1 VFPHRRS
8 AGPDQPEEIMELS
21 SLLRRASLVAA
32 PATVLALLLAVAA
45 GVTGG
50 DRVESSPFALA
61 SSAAVLVALL
71 GIGALAV
78 ATLGIL
84 RAAGR
89 SGRGPAIAVVGAV
102 LVAGGQWASLFV
114 LPGLSAKAPY
124 LLGSGALTGVTIGFV
139 ASYAIL
145 AVGWATTAVAL
156 VRLHVLPAWLG
167 VLLAIGGLAGLVP
180 APEPARLLIL
190 SVAVWLAAR
199 RLGATVPATRQERS
213 SSSRL

>member
-1 VFPHRRS
+1 
-8 AGPDQPEEIMELS
+8 MELS
-21 SLLRRASLVAA
+21 SLLRRTSLVSA

-45 GVTGG
+45 GITGR

-61 SSAAVLVALL
+61 SSAVLLVALI

-78 ATLGIL
+78 ATLGTL
-84 RAAGR
+84 RAAER
-89 SGRGPAIAVVGAV
+89 SGTGPAIAAVGAV

-114 LPGLSAKAPY
+114 LPGLATKAPH
-124 LLGSGALTGVTIGFV
+124 LLESGALTGVPIGFV
-139 ASYAIL
+139 ASYAVL

-156 VRLHVLPAWLG
+156 VRMGALPVWLG
-167 VLLAIGGLAGLVP
+167 VLLGVGGLAGLVP

-190 SVAVWLAAR
+190 SGAVWLAAR
-199 RLGATVPATRQERS
+199 RLGAAQPAGRQERS